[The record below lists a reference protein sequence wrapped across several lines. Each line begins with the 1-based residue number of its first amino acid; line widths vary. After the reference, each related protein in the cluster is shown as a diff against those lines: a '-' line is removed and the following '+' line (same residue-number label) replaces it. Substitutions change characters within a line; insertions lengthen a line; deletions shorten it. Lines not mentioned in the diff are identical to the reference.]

1 VKASSFC
8 IQRLEVGAHNSS
20 TERVQTGVGELL
32 KPFDLFVDVAAFLT
46 HSMKSQA
53 AWDMTT
59 NSGLTA
65 LVQKRGQCFGER

>member
-1 VKASSFC
+1 
-8 IQRLEVGAHNSS
+8 
-20 TERVQTGVGELL
+20 LL